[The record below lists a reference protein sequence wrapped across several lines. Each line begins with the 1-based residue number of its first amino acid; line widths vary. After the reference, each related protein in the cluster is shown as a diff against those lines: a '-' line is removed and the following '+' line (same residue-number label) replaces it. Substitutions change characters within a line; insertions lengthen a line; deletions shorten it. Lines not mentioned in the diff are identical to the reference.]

1 MAEIAKT
8 ITLKHVIGAVV
19 LLAFFSGHL
28 IMMFVG
34 IPEQNKEPFIHSLG
48 MLDAAFIAIVSY
60 YFGSSSGS
68 KAKTELLE
76 QELKKS

>member
-1 MAEIAKT
+1 MDLIKT
-8 ITLKHVIGAVV
+8 ITLKHVCGAVV

-68 KAKTELLE
+68 KAKTEMLE
-76 QELKKS
+76 QELKKNP